1 LGSLHRYYTGFNL
14 SVAGS
19 PSKCALYQYFRCL
32 LCKQAFLLSVRY
44 LTPARA
50 ASYIINLMERL
61 KSYSYLSNVTLP
73 YLVNIALITLIYFV
87 SAKLG
92 LSLAEDTKQVTTV
105 WPPTAISLVIL
116 LLFGYRYWPGVFL
129 GAFTANISTQEP
141 FGIATAIAIGN
152 TLEALAGAYLLRR
165 FVDFNGKLE
174 TVKSVLGLV
183 ILAALFSTIISATI
197 GTASLAAG
205 GLIEWSNYEPV
216 WLTWWIGDMIAN
228 LILAPFLIIV
238 ISRDFWRLVRENLYE
253 AAILLILSST
263 AAVIAFTSESG
274 AQLAEFSLAYLAFP
288 FVIWGALR
296 FREFGA
302 ISVTLIFTSVAV
314 IGTINGLG
322 PFNEGM
328 SVEEN
333 LIFLYL
339 FMGVLAVS
347 SMLLGSAIA
356 ETKQSELD
364 LMKRSE
370 DYAEAESRL
379 IHSLL
384 RRRESERR
392 RDQLISMAS
401 HELKTPLTSATVFSE
416 ILQRHLG
423 KTPRKSK
430 QALEYATRISGALD
444 RLTKLT
450 GDLIDVSRSRT
461 GKLRLQMKGVD
472 INILVAAVVA
482 DLKLIDQNHHMT
494 IEGQAKRK
502 VKIDEI
508 RIRQVLVNLLN
519 NAKAYSPVGSEIVV
533 SIAKV
538 DEDLIIKVIDSG
550 PGIAKKERGRIFEA
564 FYQKDDGRKG
574 RAGFGLGL
582 YVSRQIMDLHGG
594 KIWVES
600 SSGKGSTFAFSL
612 PISGPSKL
620 KK

>member
-1 LGSLHRYYTGFNL
+1 
-14 SVAGS
+14 
-19 PSKCALYQYFRCL
+19 
-32 LCKQAFLLSVRY
+32 
-44 LTPARA
+44 
-50 ASYIINLMERL
+50 MERL

-238 ISRDFWRLVRENLYE
+238 ISREFWRLVRENLYE

>member
-1 LGSLHRYYTGFNL
+1 
-14 SVAGS
+14 
-19 PSKCALYQYFRCL
+19 
-32 LCKQAFLLSVRY
+32 
-44 LTPARA
+44 
-50 ASYIINLMERL
+50 MERL

-183 ILAALFSTIISATI
+183 ILAALFSTTISATI